1 VVQAGASSDDLDRLR
16 HDSAGRSHA
25 ILHVCGG
32 VVMLSV
38 RVSVCLSVCRSMV
51 VGGPSWSER

>member
-1 VVQAGASSDDLDRLR
+1 VVQAGESSDDLDWLQ

-25 ILHVCGG
+25 ILHLCGA

-38 RVSVCLSVCRSMV
+38 RMSVCLSVCRSMV
-51 VGGPSWSER
+51 VGGPSWRGL